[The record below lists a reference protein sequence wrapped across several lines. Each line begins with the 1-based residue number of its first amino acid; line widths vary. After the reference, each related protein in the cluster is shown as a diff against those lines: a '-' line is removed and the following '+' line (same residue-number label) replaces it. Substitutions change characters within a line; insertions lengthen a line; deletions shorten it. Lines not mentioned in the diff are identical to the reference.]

1 MAHGRYYVGARWSR
15 AGAADRL
22 ASLHEAWQAGCSS
35 PPSTRFQSSSWLQ
48 RSEERLTVAYIA
60 RVLKDM
66 TCRQVFLA
74 SPGGLEPER
83 KACRDVY
90 REHNESAALEHLS
103 FFYVHAWE
111 DVPGGVGRAQGRINP
126 RMAGCDYAVVMFYD
140 RWGTPTSED
149 SEYTSGTEEEFY
161 RAIRLLA
168 DAKSEMRD
176 MLVLFKDIEAA
187 RMRDPGDDLKKV
199 LTFRSM
205 LEQPNS
211 KGLMFETFDSKASL
225 RHKIG
230 RKMREW
236 LQDDGPKAPVVV
248 DLSPATIDTG
258 ALRRLDPAEL
268 LEAARSYTEQKL
280 FTQAEA
286 AYAAAAVNDDPAT
299 ILEFGQFMR
308 RRGRAERAMELNRQV
323 VADSSLLA
331 SQTSEAAALRVRAM
345 SNIGV
350 LQRHLGELGQS
361 VQTLREAVRTAET
374 ARAPIPD
381 ELCYALDNYGH
392 SLLRAGEVDAAR
404 IQFEQAHAVR
414 AEIGTADQQAQ
425 STINLGRF
433 HLEQANYE
441 DAIPYF
447 AAARDLLTDD
457 SDPHLRANALA
468 GEAEA
473 HIRLGQHSGAA
484 PLLESAYEF
493 NDQLNNQKG
502 LGIVRGLQARCLL
515 QAGHLDEAAERI
527 AETQEIAD
535 STGDVQG
542 AAVAAL
548 LRAEHA
554 WRTGGPSAAT
564 LLAIAEAA
572 VDEASDAGL
581 RVDLDKLKGAVQE
594 A

>member
-1 MAHGRYYVGARWSR
+1 
-15 AGAADRL
+15 
-22 ASLHEAWQAGCSS
+22 
-35 PPSTRFQSSSWLQ
+35 
-48 RSEERLTVAYIA
+48 
-60 RVLKDM
+60 M

-90 REHNESAALEHLS
+90 REHNESAALDHLS

-126 RMAGCDYAVVMFYD
+126 RMAGCDYAVVMFHD
-140 RWGTPTSED
+140 RWGSPTSES

-161 RAIRLLA
+161 RAIQLLA

-187 RMRDPGDDLKKV
+187 RMRDPGEDLKKV

-211 KGLMFETFDSKASL
+211 NGLMFEMFDSKAAL
-225 RHKIG
+225 RHKVG

-236 LQDDGPKAPVVV
+236 LKVDGPKVPIVV

-258 ALRRLDPAEL
+258 VLRRLDTAEL

-286 AYAAAAVNDDPAT
+286 SYAAAAVNDDPAT
-299 ILEFGQFMR
+299 VLEFGQFMR
-308 RRGRAERAMELNRQV
+308 RRGRVERAMELNRQV

-361 VQTLREAVRTAET
+361 VQTLGEAVRTAET
-374 ARAPIPD
+374 ARASIPE

-392 SLLRAGEVDAAR
+392 SLLRAGKVDAAR
-404 IQFEQAHAVR
+404 IQFEQAHAAR
-414 AEIGTADQQAQ
+414 AEVGTTDQRAQ
-425 STINLGRF
+425 SAINLGRF

-441 DAIPYF
+441 AAIAYF
-447 AAARDLLTDD
+447 ATARDVLQYD

-468 GEAEA
+468 GQSEAN
-473 HIRLGQHSGAA
+473 IRLGQHSEAGA
-484 PLLESAYEF
+484 LLESAYEI
-493 NDQLNNQKG
+493 NEQLNNQRG

-515 QAGHLDEAAERI
+515 QAGHLEEAAKRI
-527 AETQEIAD
+527 AETQELAD

-542 AAVAAL
+542 AAVSAL

-554 WRTGGPSAAT
+554 WRAGGSSAAT
-564 LLAIAEAA
+564 LLASAETA
-572 VDEASDAGL
+572 VAEASDAGL
-581 RVDLDKLKGAVQE
+581 RREFDDLKDAVQG

>member
-1 MAHGRYYVGARWSR
+1 MLNDV
-15 AGAADRL
+15 
-22 ASLHEAWQAGCSS
+22 
-35 PPSTRFQSSSWLQ
+35 
-48 RSEERLTVAYIA
+48 
-60 RVLKDM
+60 

-83 KACRDVY
+83 QACRDVF
-90 REHNESAALEHLS
+90 REHNEAAALEHRS

-126 RMAGCDYAVVMFYD
+126 RMAGCDYAVVMFHD
-140 RWGTPTSED
+140 RWGSPTSEN

-161 RAIRLLA
+161 RAIELLA
-168 DAKSEMRD
+168 DATSEMRD
-176 MLVLFKDIEAA
+176 MLVLFKDVEAA
-187 RMRDPGDDLKKV
+187 RMRDPGDDLTKV

-211 KGLMFETFDSKASL
+211 KGLMFETFDSEASL

-236 LQDDGPKAPVVV
+236 LQDSGLKTPVVV

-258 ALRRLDPAEL
+258 ALRKLDPTEL
-268 LEAARSYTEQKL
+268 LAAARSFTEQKL

-286 AYAAAAVNDDPAT
+286 AYAAAAANEDPAT
-299 ILEFGQFMR
+299 VLEFGQFMR
-308 RRGRAERAMELNRQV
+308 RRGHTERAMELNRQV

-361 VQTLREAVRTAET
+361 VQTLREAVRTAEA
-374 ARAPIPD
+374 ARAPIPA
-381 ELCYALDNYGH
+381 ELCYALDNFGH
-392 SLLRAGEVDAAR
+392 SLLRAGDVNAAR
-404 IQFEQAHAVR
+404 SQFEQAHAAR
-414 AEIGTADQQAQ
+414 SEFGTADEKAQ
-425 STINLGRF
+425 SAINLGRF
-433 HLEQANYE
+433 HLEQTNFE
-441 DAIPYF
+441 EAIQYF
-447 AAARDLLTDD
+447 AAALGLLHDA
-457 SDPHLRANALA
+457 SDQHLRANALA

-473 HIRLGQHSGAA
+473 HIRLGQYLDAR
-484 PLLESAYEF
+484 PLLESAHEI
-493 NDQLNNQKG
+493 NEHLNNRKG

-515 QAGHLDEAAERI
+515 QAGDLEGASKRI
-527 AETQEIAD
+527 AETQDIAD

-542 AAVAAL
+542 AAVSAL

-554 WRTGGPSAAT
+554 WRAGELSVSSFVAG
-564 LLAIAEAA
+564 AEAA
-572 VDEASDAGL
+572 VAEASDAGL
-581 RVDLDKLKGAVQE
+581 SSDLENLVRSIQGA
-594 A
+594 